1 MTSNLTAQLADFVA
15 QSTYEDL
22 PHHVKDRALI
32 VLIDTVASAF
42 AGGSSDEA
50 QQIERMAITASGR
63 GQSPVVGRAPL
74 SNAAAVLV
82 NGYLITAAT
91 VCDVHK
97 PTLCHVSPQVFPA
110 AVAVGVEQKV
120 SGKDFLLAFALGL
133 EITTRIGLGSN
144 YPAFRAKGWHSPGV
158 WGPFGGAGA
167 ASKLMGFDAER
178 IVSAFG
184 LAGSQSAGTFAHWG
198 TPTIKFHQ
206 SRGAL
211 SGYLAAQLA
220 KEGFE
225 SSKDILTGKD
235 GGLYSTYS
243 DGGDPERAL
252 HLLGKE
258 WEIEQL
264 SLRPWPLASS
274 VQSVATALL
283 HLTKGESFALS
294 EIAKVTVG
302 LSRVVYDMHGSLPWD
317 NTFHSLLSAPYITGV
332 ILADKE
338 CWLEQFT
345 SERIN
350 DTALNSFIREHVT
363 VMYDESVVG
372 TGATVKIEMNDGR
385 ILTDTRKI
393 PHGDPLDPLT
403 MDDVSLKFLK
413 AVGDKLD
420 GAGERKNEGA
430 RRTLALLQQ
439 IEKIATIDGSLFGA
453 LERDGSP
460 MLGSNT

>member
-1 MTSNLTAQLADFVA
+1 MTTNLSAELADFVA
-15 QSTYEDL
+15 RITFDDIPE
-22 PHHVKDRALI
+22 HVKDRAII

-50 QQIERMAITASGR
+50 QQIERMAIAASGR
-63 GQSPVVGRAPL
+63 GDSPVVGRAPL

-91 VCDVHK
+91 VCDVHR

-110 AVAVGVEQKV
+110 AVAIGVERGV

-133 EITTRIGLGSN
+133 EMTTRIGIGSN
-144 YPAFRAKGWHSPGV
+144 YAAFRANGWHSPGV
-158 WGPFGGAGA
+158 WGPFGGATA
-167 ASKLMGFDAER
+167 ASKLMGFNAEQ
-178 IVSAFG
+178 VVTAFG

-211 SGYLAAQLA
+211 SGYIAAQLA
-220 KEGFE
+220 AQGFE

-235 GGLYSTYS
+235 GGLYGTYS
-243 DGGDPERAL
+243 DGGNPERAT

-258 WEIEQL
+258 WELEQL

-274 VQSVATALL
+274 LQSVATALL
-283 HLTKGESFALS
+283 HLTESEKFAVS
-294 EIAKVTVG
+294 DIAKVTVG
-302 LSRVVYDMHGSLPWD
+302 LSRVVYDMHGTLPWD
-317 NTFHSLLSAPYITGV
+317 DPFHALLSAPYVTGV

-345 SERIN
+345 SQRIK
-350 DTALNSFIREHVT
+350 DASLDAFIRSHVT
-363 VMYDESVVG
+363 VMIDESVAG
-372 TGATVKIEMNDGR
+372 TGASVKIELKDGR
-385 ILTDTRKI
+385 ILSEARKI
-393 PHGDPLDPLT
+393 PHGDTLDPLT
-403 MDDVSLKFLK
+403 MDDVSAKFLK

-420 GAGERKNEGA
+420 NAGDAKNSGAQ
-430 RRTLALLQQ
+430 RTLELLQG
-439 IEKIATIDGSLFGA
+439 IEKIAAIDGTLFGA
-453 LERDGSP
+453 LKSDGSP
-460 MLGSNT
+460 MLGSLT